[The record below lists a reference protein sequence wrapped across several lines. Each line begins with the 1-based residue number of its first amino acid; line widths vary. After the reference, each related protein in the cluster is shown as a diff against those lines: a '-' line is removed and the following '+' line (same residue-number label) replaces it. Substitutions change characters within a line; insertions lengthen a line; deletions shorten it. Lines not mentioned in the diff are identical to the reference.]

1 MQQLMRWEPFRDAD
15 EFFRSFLPTSR
26 DRPPASPGESRDSW
40 PSWMPAVDIRE
51 TDAEYGV
58 QAEVPGLRREDL
70 KIRVEDNV
78 LTLQGERTQE
88 RGKRANAATG
98 SSVRTAVSAVASAC
112 RRMRRPRR

>member
-51 TDAEYGV
+51 TDAEYCV

-88 RGKRANAATG
+88 REEKGERSHRVERSYG
-98 SSVRTAVSAVASAC
+98 SFC
-112 RRMRRPRR
+112 RRFSLPEGC